1 MTTVVTGRHFRPGF
15 FCVEMIATNA
25 VEGDFSSLRI
35 IKFSV
40 AAIVIKPQRA
50 KHPENQD
57 TIKNYIEG
65 KIWRSNHVEIP
76 QDVASN
82 AKGK

>member
-1 MTTVVTGRHFRPGF
+1 MTRRHFRAGLF
-15 FCVEMIATNA
+15 RVEMIAANA
-25 VEGDFSSLRI
+25 VKSYFPSLRI

-76 QDVASN
+76 QDAASN